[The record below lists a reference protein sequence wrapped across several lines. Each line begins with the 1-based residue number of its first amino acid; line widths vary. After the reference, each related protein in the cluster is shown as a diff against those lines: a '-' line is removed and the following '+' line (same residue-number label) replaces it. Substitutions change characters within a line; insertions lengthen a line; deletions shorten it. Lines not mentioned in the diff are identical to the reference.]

1 MKQLTLLL
9 SAEQAD
15 ARCRALLEQTRQ
27 ASQALAAL
35 TALEVFI
42 TATAHPDE
50 KFAPLFHEVKAVIER
65 HIATARTRVMDE
77 NLAILVPALAEQ
89 NLCDIQRVHAALS
102 RNGFHQSVLS
112 AIHRLSDTALFAA
125 AAWAREWCGDAKTRA
140 EAASGFPDALDLR
153 GAGIPP
159 GLYAAMAELD
169 VYLQEAVS

>member
-1 MKQLTLLL
+1 MKPLTLLL

-27 ASQALAAL
+27 AGQALAAL

-42 TATAHPDE
+42 VATAHPDE
-50 KFAPLFHEVKAVIER
+50 KFGTLLPDIKAILDQ
-65 HIATARTRVMDE
+65 HIATARAKVMDE

-89 NLCDIQRVHAALS
+89 NPCDIQRVHAALS
-102 RNGFHQSVLS
+102 RNGFHQTVLT
-112 AIHRLSDTALFAA
+112 AIHHLSDATLLAV
-125 AAWAREWCGDAKTRA
+125 AAWTRDWCRDAKARA

-159 GLYAAMAELD
+159 GLYAALAELD
-169 VYLQEAVS
+169 VYLQEAIG